1 MDERIGLV
9 EGLAADQTFLGQPIW
24 VAQRWAD
31 SGMPVTREG
40 SPRLSLTRR
49 TEPLAGT
56 RICRG
61 PVQIATEDIDRSSE
75 LKRGLSYV
83 RKQSR
88 LGLRKR
94 RRPKLTGRAL
104 VWVQMRG
111 AAGVQVLMMN
121 FLIRVRVEERV
132 LQTSPGLQTHAPH
145 SNWSE
150 RYRDSL
156 FQ

>member
-61 PVQIATEDIDRSSE
+61 ARADRDWGHRPQFGTQTGS
-75 LKRGLSYV
+75 LV
-83 RKQSR
+83 R
-88 LGLRKR
+88 
-94 RRPKLTGRAL
+94 P
-104 VWVQMRG
+104 
-111 AAGVQVLMMN
+111 
-121 FLIRVRVEERV
+121 
-132 LQTSPGLQTHAPH
+132 
-145 SNWSE
+145 
-150 RYRDSL
+150 
-156 FQ
+156 

>member
-1 MDERIGLV
+1 MEERIGLV

-40 SPRLSLTRR
+40 RYGLCLTRR
-49 TEPLAGT
+49 TEPLTGT

-61 PVQIATEDIDRSSE
+61 AVPVRNSNG
-75 LKRGLSYV
+75 GLSYV
-83 RKQSR
+83 PKQSR

-111 AAGVQVLMMN
+111 AAVSVLMMS
-121 FLIRVRVEERV
+121 F
-132 LQTSPGLQTHAPH
+132 
-145 SNWSE
+145 
-150 RYRDSL
+150 D
-156 FQ
+156 